1 MLVTGGKNTV
11 LVVREPSLDLERF
24 LPCLLA
30 SSLSQ
35 NNTLSRVPFSNT
47 LSGPQF
53 SFIRPRAPGLVGG
66 RAQNSLLDQLESLDN
81 KAQALVPL
89 PQVTKITPTIHCVV
103 QNTSPTAVP
112 PQLEEVEED
121 NSSTGSQSEETT
133 PETTPENQ
141 MVPTVCSSTD
151 FPHQLDEEF
160 NNPPQL
166 EENLSQPHQLE
177 ETFSQPHQLEREQL
191 GRESDSELDM
201 PAEVPS
207 PQPLSLNNSST
218 SFETDY
224 QEPPRKIARLGG
236 GVNEY
241 WEEVT
246 EEADDGSS
254 TADQA
259 VPGSGC
265 AAQGHSPPASL
276 SPCRQRRGGGGR
288 GEGGGSGKLVC
299 GDHQVVPSDREDTE
313 ELSSLY
319 GHHPPSEEKY
329 SVVERE
335 DEGVW
340 SPSSLRRYH
349 SCYHCSRGREYSAQE
364 VYPTTVQL
372 NLSRPRL
379 RLGLSKC
386 QRPRQP
392 LHHSRVE

>member
-30 SSLSQ
+30 SSFSQ

-66 RAQNSLLDQLESLDN
+66 GAQNSLLGQLESTDN

-89 PQVTKITPTIHCVV
+89 QQVTKITPTIHCVV
-103 QNTSPTAVP
+103 QNTSPTAVQ
-112 PQLEEVEED
+112 PQLEVEED
-121 NSSTGSQSEETT
+121 NSPTGSQSV
-133 PETTPENQ
+133 TTPENQ
-141 MVPTVCSSTD
+141 TVPTVCSSTD
-151 FPHQLDEEF
+151 IPHQLDEKF
-160 NNPPQL
+160 NNVPQL
-166 EENLSQPHQLE
+166 EEN
-177 ETFSQPHQLEREQL
+177 FSQPHQLEREQL
-191 GRESDSELDM
+191 GQESDSELDM

-207 PQPLSLNNSST
+207 PQLSLDNSST

-224 QEPPRKIARLGG
+224 QEPPRKIARLAG
-236 GVNEY
+236 GVDEY
-241 WEEVT
+241 WEGVT

-265 AAQGHSPPASL
+265 AAQGHSSPANL

-319 GHHPPSEEKY
+319 GHHPPSVPWDEKY

-340 SPSSLRRYH
+340 SPSSLRCYN
-349 SCYHCSRGREYSAQE
+349 SCYNCSGRREYSTQE
-364 VYPTTVQL
+364 AYPTTVHL

-392 LHHSRVE
+392 LHHSREE